1 VFELAKSMP
10 KSTQVVFE
18 ALSKIEL
25 MSRWTLVG
33 GTALSMYLH
42 HRHSED
48 LDFFIN
54 TSNLSSYNH
63 DDIEIILEQLAR
75 QGHQV
80 EVMTAD
86 NSHANFYVSGVK
98 VSFNASRQKI
108 NLEKDIQ
115 SVNNIR
121 VASLK
126 TISAMKMYAIL
137 KYRIKSRD
145 FYDILELCNQEN
157 TLQELIMNMQEQYE
171 SLPLK
176 YSENYIEER
185 LLKREVTT
193 GDEGLEGLTFGKA
206 PSFQKLRKD
215 FEKIIVTIYEND
227 MKAMDQANKCLK
239 LKEAIPKE
247 LLVKKYG
254 IVGMNFLEYSI
265 SCSAYNLYEKLLST
279 GKYNPSISMGM
290 YNSAIVFLANSKKYD
305 FVDNSLYYSSSISF
319 ELSNIIK
326 INSDEQLKNIV
337 EIHRVLNRCLKFS
350 DNVEKVNNFF
360 EQSSLYITRDEFD
373 RRLEI
378 KKLIKLK

>member
-1 VFELAKSMP
+1 VFELEKAMP
-10 KSTQVVFE
+10 KSTKVVFE

-33 GTALSMYLH
+33 GTALSMYLY

-54 TSNLSSYNH
+54 TNNLSSYHN
-63 DDIEIILEQLAR
+63 DDIDIILEQLVG

-108 NLEKDIQ
+108 NLEKDIEN
-115 SVNNIR
+115 VNNIR

-126 TISAMKMYAIL
+126 TISAMKMYTTL

-145 FYDILELCNQEN
+145 FYDILELCKQGN
-157 TLQELIMNMQEQYE
+157 TLQELIINMQEQYV

-185 LLKREVTT
+185 LLKREVTS

-215 FEKIIVTIYEND
+215 FEKIIITIYEND

-239 LKEAIPKE
+239 LKEDIPKE

-254 IVGMNFLEYSI
+254 IVGMNFLEYSV
-265 SCSAYNLYEKLLST
+265 SCSAYSLYEKLLST
-279 GKYNPSISMGM
+279 GKYDPSISTGM
-290 YNSAIVFLANSKKYD
+290 YNSAIVFLANAKKYD
-305 FVDNSLYYSSSISF
+305 FINNSLYYSSSISS

-326 INSDEQLKNIV
+326 INSDEELKNIA

-350 DNVEKVNNFF
+350 DNVEKVNKIF
-360 EQSSLYITRDEFD
+360 EQSSLYITRDEFE
-373 RRLEI
+373 RKFEI
-378 KKLIKLK
+378 KKLTKLK